1 MIEHIRLENFQS
13 HRESEIQLSEGLNV
27 VVGSSDSGKTAILR
41 AMNMVMGNKPS
52 GESLISHWAK
62 RAGKVVSDLVVRM
75 KVDGKWIERRRG
87 KGNSYALDE
96 DSFKAMGSDV
106 PEPIEKFL
114 NMSEVNVQ
122 NQHDSV
128 FLLSKSGGEIGR
140 QLNRVVHLDKIDAAI
155 SEIDSRRRLV
165 VAYLKTSKPVV
176 DDLVLS
182 ITSLS
187 WVDEAEKVIDKLEG
201 EQAQLHVE
209 TQRKDGLSGVVMQAE
224 RIDLAGYDW
233 IPEADRD
240 VRWVEEMGLR
250 LAEVFKS
257 SELLLALLSA
267 IEGIQIDKT
276 DYSKASVEIT
286 LLEEVQKE
294 AKVKGASVDKLVK
307 FLGEVR
313 SSERFMTTL
322 KEDLEKVEAE
332 FHDLMPD
339 ECPLCGRSG

>member
-13 HRESEIQLSEGLNV
+13 HRESEIELGAGLNV
-27 VVGSSDSGKTAILR
+27 VVGSSDSGKTSILR
-41 AMNMVMGNKPS
+41 ALNMVMWNKPS

-62 RAGKVVSDLVVRM
+62 RTGKVVSDLVVRV

-87 KGNSYALDE
+87 KGNSYALDV

-165 VAYLKTSKPVV
+165 VVYLKTAKPVV
-176 DDLVLS
+176 ENLVLS
-182 ITSLS
+182 IANLS
-187 WVDEAEKVIDKLEG
+187 WVDEAERVVDKLEEMQVRLQSEDRRWVRFAAIVLDVG
-201 EQAQLHVE
+201 E
-209 TQRKDGLSGVVMQAE
+209 
-224 RIDLAGYDW
+224 IDLTRYDW
-233 IPEADRD
+233 IPE
-240 VRWVEEMGLR
+240 VECEVQEVEETSRYLS
-250 LAEVFKS
+250 EVSRS
-257 SELLLALLSA
+257 SELLWTLLSA
-267 IEGIQIDKT
+267 IDGVQIDET
-276 DYSKASVEIT
+276 DYSEVSDMIAMF
-286 LLEEVQKE
+286 EEVQKGAE
-294 AKVKGASVDKLVK
+294 VKTVSVDKLVK
-307 FLGEVR
+307 LLGEVR
-313 SSERFMTTL
+313 SSERSMTAL
-322 KEDLEKVEAE
+322 KEDLEKTESE